1 MSSKGGTS
9 PVTHSEVSRP
19 VSGSPSVSISALA
32 VRLARAA
39 RRCNDVARILAVC
52 LSVCP
57 RKKVVKLK

>member
-9 PVTHSEVSRP
+9 PVTHWEVSRP

-39 RRCNDVARILAVC
+39 RRCNDVARILAV
-52 LSVCP
+52 LD
-57 RKKVVKLK
+57 KK